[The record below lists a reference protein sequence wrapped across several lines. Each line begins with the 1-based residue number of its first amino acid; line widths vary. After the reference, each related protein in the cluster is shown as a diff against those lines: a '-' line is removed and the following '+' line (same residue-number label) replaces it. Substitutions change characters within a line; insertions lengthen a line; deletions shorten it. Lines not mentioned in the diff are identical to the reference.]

1 MKRKEPVVYVI
12 DDDASMRDS
21 IEDLL
26 HSMGYQVQTFG
37 SAQEFYDSPR
47 ADAPGCIVLDVRL
60 PGPSG
65 LEFQRTLI
73 NSHIDLP
80 IVFIS
85 GHGDIAMSVRAIKS
99 GAIEFLTKPV
109 HDQQLLD
116 SVQAGVER
124 DRARREEAGVVAGVR
139 ARFESLTPRE
149 REIFSFV
156 VAGRRNKQIAADVG
170 LSEMTVKVHRSHIMQ
185 KTGAKSV
192 IDLARM
198 ADRLGVS
205 TTGL

>member
-124 DRARREEAGVVAGVR
+124 DRARREEA
-139 ARFESLTPRE
+139 
-149 REIFSFV
+149 
-156 VAGRRNKQIAADVG
+156 
-170 LSEMTVKVHRSHIMQ
+170 
-185 KTGAKSV
+185 SV
-192 IDLARM
+192 
-198 ADRLGVS
+198 
-205 TTGL
+205 